1 MQYLFSETPGHDSYP
16 IESIIGNLGEMILKK
31 DNPVATKRMFDRIA
45 AQLDNL
51 NKLQHPFANQ
61 VQQILESYWYD
72 SDVPESLT
80 NIPILRNELYEVAE
94 SIREEIRN
102 IIGETKEERLPHM
115 RSGHPMS
122 DILFYGI

>member
-61 VQQILESYWYD
+61 VQQILESY
-72 SDVPESLT
+72 
-80 NIPILRNELYEVAE
+80 
-94 SIREEIRN
+94 
-102 IIGETKEERLPHM
+102 
-115 RSGHPMS
+115 
-122 DILFYGI
+122 